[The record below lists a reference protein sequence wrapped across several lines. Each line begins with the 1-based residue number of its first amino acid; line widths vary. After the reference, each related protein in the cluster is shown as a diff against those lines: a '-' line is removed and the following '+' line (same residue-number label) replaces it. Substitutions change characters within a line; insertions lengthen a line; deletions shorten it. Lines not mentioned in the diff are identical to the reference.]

1 MDLERLHLL
10 LLLHRLNH
18 LKFDYMYFLFHHRY
32 LEEDLQGECFQNHLV
47 LLVSYHHHL
56 RQSHHRVLEQDLY

>member
-32 LEEDLQGECFQNHLV
+32 LEEDLQEECFHLLLV
-47 LLVSYHHHL
+47 LDLIHHL
-56 RQSHHRVLEQDLY
+56 FLHQNLQSLHFFY